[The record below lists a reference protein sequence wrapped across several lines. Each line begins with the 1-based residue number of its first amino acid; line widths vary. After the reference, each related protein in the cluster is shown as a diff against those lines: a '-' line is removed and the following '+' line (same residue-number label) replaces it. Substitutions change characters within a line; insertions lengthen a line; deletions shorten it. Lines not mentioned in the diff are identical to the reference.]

1 MALTNAVI
9 LGRDEE
15 IRALDSLIN
24 AVAGGNGSAAQLSG
38 EPGIGKST
46 LLQRAADECRQ
57 RGFLVLHG
65 SPEAMES
72 DTPFA
77 ALAGYFGLDRIRPAP
92 ELADLAELLSAGERH
107 GRIPGAARWEYVVTE
122 SAVELIEKQAA
133 RQPVALLL
141 DDMHWADSA
150 SLVVVHRIARLLRQL
165 PVLLVCAHRPVPAGP
180 ELGRL
185 LHGLARDGAL
195 TMRLEPLSPGT
206 AAELTERILAE
217 PATEAVLEL
226 VAGAAGNPFYI
237 EELVSSLNET
247 GGWATG
253 AAPPSFT
260 EAVHR
265 KLDFLSSR
273 SRDVLRMMAVL
284 GGRVPIQELS
294 AASGHSPLELWNLV
308 RDAVDNGLLVED
320 GDRIAFRHDLIR
332 QAMMAALS
340 ETLRQPMLLEA
351 GRALAET
358 GAPAHRVAQY
368 LLAGGTLD
376 SASIDW
382 LIESAITLI
391 RRSSE
396 TAIGLLTMARA
407 QLGATSARADM
418 LRFLHVIALQWAGH
432 GADAEAAARSALA
445 QNRTPA
451 LTAQLR
457 WSIAR
462 GCILQ
467 GNVRGATEATEA
479 TISAGALDPVE
490 LGRMHAALAQY
501 SYLLGNAE
509 DSTRNAEAA
518 LRLGEQTG
526 DSYTV
531 AAGQHLLGSRKLETG
546 DPAGALT
553 LVTAARSSW
562 GDQEFGP
569 DSDDLGIQLLQAN
582 CLLELD
588 QLDAAEQCLRE
599 GLPASEACGSPA
611 LPWYSA
617 VSARIAYE
625 QGRWE
630 DGLAEIQAGHE
641 PADPFGQQA
650 ALRMQEALIRIHRD
664 ETLAPLRFP
673 EVAGPAYLYEYLYRW
688 ALALDAERAGSPETA
703 LALHL
708 AHTRQARDER
718 GQAAL
723 VHHTWVDLARVA
735 ITVDD
740 RGVLD
745 ELVPPAR
752 DWQRRC
758 PTPVKSGLV
767 AVLRGGAAGDPELLA
782 AGARDFQDG
791 GRPLLAGQAWEI
803 TAYVAAAADVKADA
817 LAALEKAVS
826 AFQELDARWDLRRVE
841 QWARSSGLRRKR
853 RSANRPTT
861 GWDSLTPTEVRV
873 ALLVAEGLSNPD
885 IASRLK
891 VSRRTIQSHVSSVL
905 AKLDCRSR
913 VELAVIASKHRPQQA
928 EG

>member
-1 MALTNAVI
+1 MA
-9 LGRDEE
+9 D
-15 IRALDSLIN
+15 
-24 AVAGGNGSAAQLSG
+24 GNGRAAQCCG

-46 LLQRAADECRQ
+46 LLQRVADECRQ
-57 RGFLVLHG
+57 RGFLVVHG

-77 ALAGYFGLDRIRPAP
+77 ALTGYLGLDRVRPAP

-107 GRIPGAARWEYVVTE
+107 ARIPGAARWEYVVTE

-165 PVLLVCAHRPVPAGP
+165 PVLLVCAHRPVPVGS
-180 ELGRL
+180 ELGHL
-185 LHGLARDGAL
+185 LQGLADDGAL

-237 EELVSSLNET
+237 EELVSSLNKA
-247 GGWATG
+247 GGWASG

-265 KLDFLSSR
+265 KLDFLPSR

-294 AASGHSPLELWNLV
+294 AVSGHSPLELWNLV
-308 RDAVDNGLLVED
+308 RDAVDNGLLIED
-320 GDRIAFRHDLIR
+320 GDRIGFRHDLIR
-332 QAMMAALS
+332 QALMTALP

-351 GRALAET
+351 GRALAKA

-382 LIESAITLI
+382 LIGSAIPLI
-391 RRSSE
+391 RRSAE
-396 TAIGLLTMARA
+396 TAIELLTMAQA
-407 QLGATSARADM
+407 QLGESSARADM
-418 LRFLHVIALQWAGH
+418 LRFLHVMALQWAGH
-432 GADAEAAARSALA
+432 GADAEAAARAALTR
-445 QNRTPA
+445 NRTPA

-457 WSIAR
+457 WSVAR
-462 GCILQ
+462 GCLLQ
-467 GNVRGATEATEA
+467 GNARGATEAIEE
-479 TISAGALDPVE
+479 TISAGSLDPAE
-490 LGRMHAALAQY
+490 LARMHAVLAQY
-501 SYLLGNAE
+501 YYVQGSVEGW
-509 DSTRNAEAA
+509 TRNAETA
-518 LRLGEQTG
+518 LRLGEQVG
-526 DSYTV
+526 DSYVV
-531 AAGQHLLGSRKLETG
+531 AAGQHLLSSRKLETG
-546 DPAGALT
+546 DLEGALS
-553 LVTAARSSW
+553 LVTAARATW

-569 DSDDLGIQLLQAN
+569 DTDDLGIQLLQAN

-588 QLDAAEQCLRE
+588 RLDEAERCLRE
-599 GLPASEACGSPA
+599 GMPASEACGSPA
-611 LPWYSA
+611 LPWYSII
-617 VSARIAYE
+617 SARIAYE

-641 PADPFGQQA
+641 PADPFGQRA
-650 ALRMQEALIRIHRD
+650 SLRMQEALIRIHRD
-664 ETLAPLRFP
+664 EPLEPLCFP
-673 EVAGPAYLYEYLYRW
+673 EVPGPAHYYEYLYRW
-688 ALALDAERAGSPETA
+688 ALALDAERGGSPETA
-703 LALHL
+703 LELHL
-708 AHTRQARDER
+708 AHTRQATDER
-718 GQAAL
+718 GQSSL
-723 VHHTWVDLARVA
+723 VHHTWVDLARAA
-735 ITVDD
+735 ILAGD
-740 RGVLD
+740 REVLG
-745 ELVPPAR
+745 ELVPAAR
-752 DWQRRC
+752 ELQRRC
-758 PTPVKSGLV
+758 PTPVKTGLV

-782 AGARDFQDG
+782 AGARDFRDG
-791 GRPLLAGQAWEI
+791 GRPLLAGQAWE
-803 TAYVAAAADVKADA
+803 AAAHVAAAADAKADA
-817 LAALEKAVS
+817 SAALEKAVS

-841 QWARSSGLRRKR
+841 EWARSLGLRRQR

-885 IASRLK
+885 IASRLA
-891 VSRRTIQSHVSSVL
+891 VSRRTIQSHISSVL

-913 VELAVIASKHRPQQA
+913 VELAVIASRHRPQQA
-928 EG
+928 KG

>member
-1 MALTNAVI
+1 MI
-9 LGRDEE
+9 LGRDNE
-15 IRALDSLIN
+15 IRALHNLIK
-24 AVAGGNGSAAQLSG
+24 AVADGNGSAAQLCG

-46 LLQRAADECRQ
+46 LLQHAADECRR

-72 DTPFA
+72 DIPFA
-77 ALAGYFGLDRIRPAP
+77 ALTGYLGIDRIRPVP
-92 ELADLAELLSAGERH
+92 ELADLAELLSAGERQ

-150 SLVVVHRIARLLRQL
+150 SLVVVHRIAQLLRQL
-165 PVLLVCAHRPVPAGP
+165 PVLLVCAHRPVPVGP

-185 LHGLARDGAL
+185 LHGLTSDGAL
-195 TMRLEPLSPGT
+195 TMRLEPLLPGT

-237 EELVSSLNET
+237 EELVSSLTET
-247 GGWATG
+247 GGWASG

-265 KLDFLSSR
+265 KLDFLPSR

-294 AASGHSPLELWNLV
+294 AVSGHSPLELWNLV
-308 RDAVDNGLLVED
+308 HDAVDTGLLVDD

-332 QAMMAALS
+332 QAMMAALPA
-340 ETLRQPMLLEA
+340 TLRQPMLLEA
-351 GRALAET
+351 GRALAKA

-391 RRSSE
+391 WRSAE
-396 TAIGLLTMARA
+396 TAIELLTMALE

-418 LRFLHVIALQWAGH
+418 LRFLHVVALQWAGH
-432 GADAEAAARSALA
+432 GADAEAAARAALA
-445 QNRTPA
+445 QNRTPG
-451 LTAQLR
+451 LTVQLR

-462 GCILQ
+462 GCLLQ
-467 GNVRGATEATEA
+467 GNARGATEAIED
-479 TISAGALDPVE
+479 TISAGPLDPDE
-490 LGRMHAALAQY
+490 LARMRAVLAQY
-501 SYLLGNAE
+501 YYVLGSVE
-509 DSTRNAEAA
+509 GWTHNAEAA

-526 DSYTV
+526 DSYAM

-546 DPAGALT
+546 DPAGALA
-553 LVTAARSSW
+553 LVTAARSTW
-562 GDQEFGP
+562 GDQDFGP
-569 DSDDLGIQLLQAN
+569 DTDDLGIQLLQAN

-588 QLDAAEQCLRE
+588 RLDAAEQCLRE

-617 VSARIAYE
+617 ISARIAYE

-641 PADPFGQQA
+641 PADPFGQRA
-650 ALRMQEALIRIHRD
+650 ALGMQEALIRIHRD

-673 EVAGPAYLYEYLYRW
+673 EVVGPAHYYEYLYRW
-688 ALALDAERAGSPETA
+688 ALALEAERAGDPETA

-708 AHTRQARDER
+708 AHTRQATDVR

-735 ITVDD
+735 IIAGD
-740 RGVLD
+740 REVLD

-752 DWQRRC
+752 DRQRRC

-767 AVLRGGAAGDPELLA
+767 AVLRGGATGDPELLT

-791 GRPLLAGQAWEI
+791 GRPLLAGQAWEL
-803 TAYVAAAADVKADA
+803 AAHAASAADAKADA
-817 LAALEKAVS
+817 SAAFEKAVS
-826 AFQELDARWDLRRVE
+826 AFQELDARWDLRRIE
-841 QWARSSGLRRKR
+841 AWARSSGLRRHR

-885 IASRLK
+885 IASRLT
-891 VSRRTIQSHVSSVL
+891 VSRRTVQSHISSML
-905 AKLDCRSR
+905 AKLSCRSR
-913 VELAVIASKHRPQQA
+913 VELAVIASKHRPEQA